1 MYNIKL
7 SIADIPFEI
16 PFRIKRD
23 GVAIVVYQSREGIR
37 AYEDACPHA
46 AWPLSSGVV
55 CDGVLECPGHGWE
68 FNIQTGQ
75 CLNAPVYCLTPVT
88 VRVDGD
94 SVHLEYDRSTFRSS
108 RRLAQKAEESAGST
122 KNRDAY
128 AARHTAGS

>member
-1 MYNIKL
+1 MCNIKL

-16 PFRIKRD
+16 PFRIKHD

-37 AYEDACPHA
+37 AYEDVCPHA

-75 CLNAPVYCLTPVT
+75 CLNAPGLLS
-88 VRVDGD
+88 D
-94 SVHLEYDRSTFRSS
+94 SFNC
-108 RRLAQKAEESAGST
+108 ES
-122 KNRDAY
+122 
-128 AARHTAGS
+128 